1 MVFGIHDNKNDD
13 ASPSEVEKIKK
24 MLDSDESVLLTA
36 TQSRIR
42 PGGASIL
49 TPNTIFA
56 TNKRIIIRNPTLL
69 GLRESTESFYYT
81 DITGVRIEKGILSS
95 TIALTMPGLAS
106 IARRRQAGGLGL
118 ISWGREEQDG
128 LIEGI
133 PKGKADALVNI
144 IRDGIQKA
152 RTSKDKVVI
161 QSNVSIADE
170 ISKLADLRQKGLIS
184 DEEFAKMKQDLINK
198 S

>member
-1 MVFGIHDNKNDD
+1 MVFGIKSDSDD
-13 ASPSEVEKIKK
+13 ASPTEVEKIKQ
-24 MLDSDESVLLTA
+24 MLDSDESVLLSA

-42 PGGASIL
+42 PGGTAIL

-56 TNKRIIIRNPTLL
+56 TTKRVIIRNPTLL

-81 DITGVRIEKGILSS
+81 DITGVRLEKGILSS

-106 IARRRQAGGLGL
+106 IGRRRLSGGLGI

-152 RTSKDKVVI
+152 RTAKDKVVV
-161 QSNVSIADE
+161 QSNISIADE
-170 ISKLADLRQKGLIS
+170 IAKIADLRQKGLIT
-184 DEEFAKMKQDLINK
+184 DEEFTKMKQDLINK

>member
-1 MVFGIHDNKNDD
+1 MVFGIGNNYDV
-13 ASPSEVEKIKK
+13 SQSEVEKIKQ
-24 MLDSDESVLLTA
+24 MLDSDESVLLSA

-42 PGGASIL
+42 PGAAAVL

-69 GLRESTESFYYT
+69 GLRESTESFYYA
-81 DITGVRIEKGILSS
+81 DITSVRVEKGIFSS
-95 TIALTMPGLAS
+95 TLALTMPGLAS
-106 IARRRQAGGLGL
+106 TGRRRQTDVLGI

-133 PKGKADALVNI
+133 PKDKADALVNI

-152 RTSKDKVVI
+152 RESKDKVVI
-161 QSNVSIADE
+161 QSNNSVADE
-170 ISKLADLRQKGLIS
+170 IAKLAKLKADGIITE
-184 DEEFAKMKQDLINK
+184 EEFVQMKKDMISK
-198 S
+198 K

>member
-1 MVFGIHDNKNDD
+1 
-13 ASPSEVEKIKK
+13 
-24 MLDSDESVLLTA
+24 MLSA

-56 TNKRIIIRNPTLL
+56 TTKRIIIRNPTML
-69 GLRESTESFYYT
+69 GLRESTESFYYV
-81 DITGVRIEKGILSS
+81 DITGVRVEKGVLSS
-95 TIALTMPGLAS
+95 TIAITMPGLAS
-106 IARRRQAGGLGL
+106 TGRRRQTSGLGL

-133 PKGKADALVNI
+133 PKDKAESLANI

-152 RTSKDKVVI
+152 RSTKDKVVI

-170 ISKLADLRQKGLIS
+170 ITKLADLRQKGLITE
-184 DEEFAKMKQDLINK
+184 EEFTKMKQDLINK

>member
-1 MVFGIHDNKNDD
+1 MVFGLGNNYDV
-13 ASPSEVEKIKK
+13 SQSEVEKIKQ
-24 MLDSDESVLLTA
+24 MLDSDESVLLSA

-42 PGGASIL
+42 PGAAAVL

-81 DITGVRIEKGILSS
+81 DITGVRVEKGILSS

-106 IARRRQAGGLGL
+106 TGRRRQAGGLGM

-133 PKGKADALVNI
+133 PKDKADTLVNI

-152 RTSKDKVVI
+152 RESKDKVVI
-161 QSNVSIADE
+161 QSNNSIADE
-170 ISKLADLRQKGLIS
+170 ISKLANLKS
-184 DEEFAKMKQDLINK
+184 DGIITEEEFAQMKKDLISK
-198 S
+198 K

>member
-1 MVFGIHDNKNDD
+1 MVFGFGNNYDV
-13 ASPSEVEKIKK
+13 SQSEVEKIKQ
-24 MLDSDESVLLTA
+24 MLDSDESVLLSA

-42 PGGASIL
+42 PGAAAVL

-106 IARRRQAGGLGL
+106 MGRRRQAGGLGI

-133 PKGKADALVNI
+133 PKDKADTLVNI

-152 RTSKDKVVI
+152 RMSKDKVVI
-161 QSNVSIADE
+161 QSNTSIADE
-170 ISKLADLRQKGLIS
+170 IAKLAKLKADGLITE
-184 DEEFAKMKQDLINK
+184 EEFAQMKKDLINK
-198 S
+198 K

>member
-1 MVFGIHDNKNDD
+1 MVFGIKSNGDD
-13 ASPSEVEKIKK
+13 ASPSEVEKIKQ
-24 MLDSDESVLLTA
+24 MLDSDESVLLSA

-42 PGGASIL
+42 PGGAAIL

-56 TNKRIIIRNPTLL
+56 TTKRIIIRNPTLL

-81 DITGVRIEKGILSS
+81 DITGVRLEKGMLSS

-106 IARRRQAGGLGL
+106 IGRRRQGGGLGI

-152 RTSKDKVVI
+152 RTSKDKVVV
-161 QSNVSIADE
+161 QSNISIADE
-170 ISKLADLRQKGLIS
+170 IAKIADLRQKGLIT
-184 DEEFAKMKQDLINK
+184 DEEFTKMKQDLINK

>member
-1 MVFGIHDNKNDD
+1 MVFGVKNSNKDV
-13 ASPSEVEKIKK
+13 SPSETEKIKQ
-24 MLDSDESVLLTA
+24 MLDSDESVLLSA

-42 PGGASIL
+42 PGAAAVL

-56 TNKRIIIRNPTLL
+56 TTKRVIIRNPTLL

-81 DITGVRIEKGILSS
+81 DITGVRVEKGMLSS

-106 IARRRQAGGLGL
+106 TGRRRQGSGVGL

-133 PKGKADALVNI
+133 PKDKADALVNI

-152 RTSKDKVVI
+152 RAVKDKVVI
-161 QSNVSIADE
+161 QSNISIADE
-170 ISKLADLRQKGLIS
+170 IVKIADLLQKGVITA
-184 DEEFAKMKQDLINK
+184 EEFAKMKQDLINK
-198 S
+198 A